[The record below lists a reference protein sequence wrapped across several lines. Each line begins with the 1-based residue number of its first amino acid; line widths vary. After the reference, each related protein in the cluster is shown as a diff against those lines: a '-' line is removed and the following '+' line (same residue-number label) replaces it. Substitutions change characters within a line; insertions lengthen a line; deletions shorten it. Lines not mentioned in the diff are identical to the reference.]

1 MRRVL
6 LLFAAVLFVESLNA
20 QEEAETSVDID
31 FSGFLRTDFWYD
43 TREQVEALEG
53 LFMLYP
59 KNEEL
64 DFNGNDI
71 HAHDNMNLL
80 AIATRLRTQVTGPDI
95 LGAKTSL
102 LIEGDFTGISNT
114 NSIRLRHANI
124 KLDWDRATFLMGRY
138 WHPLFITSSFPTVM
152 ALNTGAPFN
161 FFNRSPQIRFEYAI
175 SERWMA
181 TTAVVYQSDR
191 KSPGPEGDR
200 TTYIRNSTIP
210 DVNLQL
216 HYTGKSLRA
225 GLAANYKQLQPRTN
239 VTGYLTDAT
248 TKTSEQI
255 GSYIFMGYFGA
266 ETEGLE
272 VKASGIYGQNMYE
285 HLMLGGYG
293 VSSLDSITGYEEYS
307 PYTHF
312 SFWHNII
319 FGKETK
325 VGLFSGYIKNLG
337 TEDPLIG
344 APEKVYARGP
354 DIDFLMRLSPF
365 VAHRFNHLMASAE
378 LDYTLAGYG
387 TVDYEDYAKVK
398 DIERVRSYRVLMT
411 LTYFFL
417 M

>member
-1 MRRVL
+1 MKRLL
-6 LLFAAVLFVESLNA
+6 LLFVVFLLLTSLYA
-20 QEEAETSVDID
+20 QENQDSPIDIS
-31 FSGFLRTDFWYD
+31 FSGFLRTDAWYD
-43 TREQVEALEG
+43 SREQVEALEG

-59 KNEEL
+59 KNEML

-71 HAHDNMNLL
+71 HAHDNINLL
-80 AIATRLRTQVTGPDI
+80 AISTRLRTQITGPDI

-102 LIEGDFTGISNT
+102 LIEGDFTGTSNT

-124 KLDWDRATFLMGRY
+124 KLDWERATFLMGRY

-175 SERWMA
+175 SERWKA

-191 KSPGPEGDR
+191 KSAGPEGDKA
-200 TTYIRNSTIP
+200 TYIRNSSVP
-210 DVNLQL
+210 DLNLQL
-216 HYTGKSLRA
+216 HYAGKSVRA
-225 GLAANYKQLQPRTN
+225 GLAANYKQLQPRTS

-248 TKTSEQI
+248 LKTNEQM

-266 ETEGLE
+266 KTDGLE
-272 VKASGIYGQNMYE
+272 IKASGIYGQNMYE

-319 FGKETK
+319 FGKKTK

-337 TEDPLIG
+337 TDDPLV
-344 APEKVYARGP
+344 ADPEKVYARGA

-387 TVDYEDYAKVK
+387 RVDYADYAKVK
-398 DIERVRSYRVLMT
+398 DIERVRSFRVLMT
-411 LTYFFL
+411 LTYFF
-417 M
+417 